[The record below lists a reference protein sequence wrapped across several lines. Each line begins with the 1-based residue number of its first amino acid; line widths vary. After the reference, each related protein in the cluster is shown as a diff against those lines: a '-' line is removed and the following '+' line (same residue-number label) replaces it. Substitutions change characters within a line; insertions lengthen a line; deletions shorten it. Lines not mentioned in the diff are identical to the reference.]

1 MVSSFEQKPI
11 KEGAMFHLTAHKKK
25 YTRNQA
31 DLYLAF
37 ELGQKEWKLGFTVGF
52 GQKPRERT
60 VLAGN
65 LYGVKREIERAKGRF
80 GLSKQALVLSCYE
93 AGRDG
98 FWLHR
103 YLVHI
108 GVRSLVVDSSS
119 IEVNRRARRAKT
131 DKMDLGKLLKML
143 MRYDTGEGK
152 VWSVVRVPTVEQE
165 DSRQLHRELGALR
178 GERTRHINRI
188 KGLLASYGVRMR
200 VGADFLDRLESRRL
214 WDGRPVPLGL
224 KKRLVREYER
234 LGMVKGQIKQVEAEQ
249 ADLVKTS
256 ESPDVEMVRQLLCL
270 RGIGINSS
278 WLYTMEFFGWR
289 EFRNG
294 REVGALAGLTPT
306 PHQSGDEAQERGIS
320 KAGNRHIRAMAIQI
334 AWAWLRWQ
342 PDSKL
347 SRWYQQRFADG
358 SPRLRRIGIVALAR
372 KLLVDLWR
380 YVEDGI
386 IPEGAQL
393 KA

>member
-1 MVSSFEQKPI
+1 MNQ
-11 KEGAMFHLTAHKKK
+11 LTAHRRE

-37 ELGQKEWKLGFTVGF
+37 EMGQKEWKLGFTVGF

-60 VLAGN
+60 VLAGD
-65 LYGVKREIERAKGRF
+65 LGGVRREIGRAKRRF
-80 GLSKQALVLSCYE
+80 GLSKEARVLSCYE

-103 YLVHI
+103 YLIHI
-108 GVRSLVVDSSS
+108 GVRNLVVDSSS

-131 DKMDLGKLLKML
+131 DKMDLGKLLGML
-143 MRYDTGEGK
+143 MRYDHGEWK

-165 DSRQLHRELGALR
+165 DSRQLHRDLEALR

-200 VGADFLDRLESRRL
+200 VGVDFLDRLETRRL

-234 LGMVKGQIKQVEAEQ
+234 LEMVRGQIKQVEAER
-249 ADLVKTS
+249 ADVVKTS
-256 ESPDVEMVRQLLCL
+256 ESPDIEMVRQLLGL

-278 WLYTMEFFGWR
+278 WLYVMEFFLGGSFETVGRLGRWLVLLRPPIRVAMMHGSEASARRATVTFDRWR
-289 EFRNG
+289 FRLPG
-294 REVGALAGLTPT
+294 PGF
-306 PHQSGDEAQERGIS
+306 
-320 KAGNRHIRAMAIQI
+320 AGNRRVNSAGGIRSVL
-334 AWAWLRWQ
+334 AWAVV
-342 PDSKL
+342 
-347 SRWYQQRFADG
+347 G
-358 SPRLRRIGIVALAR
+358 SGGLG
-372 KLLVDLWR
+372 LW
-380 YVEDGI
+380 
-386 IPEGAQL
+386 P
-393 KA
+393 

>member
-1 MVSSFEQKPI
+1 MNQ
-11 KEGAMFHLTAHKKK
+11 LTAHRRE
-25 YTRNQA
+25 YSRSQA

-37 ELGQKEWKLGFTVGF
+37 ELGQNEWKLGFTVGF
-52 GQKPRERT
+52 GQRARERT
-60 VLAGN
+60 VFAGD
-65 LYGVKREIERAKGRF
+65 LSGVMREIEQAKKRF
-80 GLSKQALVLSCYE
+80 GLSKEAEVSSCYE

-103 YLVHI
+103 YLMHL
-108 GVRSLVVDSSS
+108 GVRNLVVDSSS

-131 DKMDLGKLLKML
+131 DKMDLGKLLGML
-143 MRYDTGEGK
+143 MRYDHGERK
-152 VWSVVRVPTVEQE
+152 LWSVVNVPTLEQE
-165 DSRQLHRELGALR
+165 DSRQLHRDLEALR

-200 VGADFLDRLESRRL
+200 VAGDFLHRLEIKRL

-234 LGMVKGQIKQVEAEQ
+234 FEMVNRQIDQIKRERL
-249 ADLVKTS
+249 DLINTS
-256 ESPDVEMVRQLLCL
+256 ESADVQMVRQLLTL
-270 RGIGINSS
+270 RGIGPNSA
-278 WLYTMEFFGWR
+278 WLYVMEFFGWR
-289 EFRNG
+289 QFRNA

-306 PHQSGDEAQERGIS
+306 PHQSGDEAWERGIS
-320 KAGNRHIRAMAIQI
+320 KAGNRHIRSMAIQI

-342 PDSKL
+342 PHSKL
-347 SRWYQQRFADG
+347 ARWYQERFAHG

-372 KLLVDLWR
+372 KLLVALWR
-380 YVEDGI
+380 YLQDGV
-386 IPEGAQL
+386 IPEGAWL

>member
-1 MVSSFEQKPI
+1 MNR
-11 KEGAMFHLTAHKKK
+11 LTAHGKE
-25 YTRNQA
+25 YTRKQA
-31 DLYLAF
+31 DLYLVF
-37 ELGQKEWKLGFTVGF
+37 ELGQKQWKLGFTVGF

-60 VLAGN
+60 VLAGD
-65 LYGVKREIERAKGRF
+65 LPAVKREIELARRRF
-80 GLSKQALVLSCYE
+80 GLSSEARVLSCYE

-103 YLVHI
+103 YLVHL
-108 GVRSLVVDSSS
+108 GVRSLIVDSSS

-131 DKMDLGKLLKML
+131 DKMDLGKLLTML
-143 MRYDTGEGK
+143 MRYDHGERK

-165 DSRQLHRELGALR
+165 DSRQLHRDLEALR

-200 VGADFLDRLESRRL
+200 VGADFLDRLETRRL

-224 KKRLVREYER
+224 KRRLVREYER
-234 LGMVKGQIKQVEAEQ
+234 LGLVKGQIKQLQAERV
-249 ADLVKTS
+249 DRVKTS

-278 WLYTMEFFGWR
+278 WLYVMEFFGWR

-306 PHQSGDEAQERGIS
+306 PHQSGDEAWERGIS

-342 PDSKL
+342 PTSKL
-347 SRWYQQRFADG
+347 SRWYQERFANG
-358 SPRLRRIGIVALAR
+358 SGRLRRIGIVALAR

-380 YVEDGI
+380 YLGEGV
-386 IPEGAQL
+386 IPQGAQL

>member
-1 MVSSFEQKPI
+1 MNQ
-11 KEGAMFHLTAHKKK
+11 LTAHSEK

-60 VLAGN
+60 VLAGD
-65 LYGVKREIERAKGRF
+65 LVGVKREIERAKRRF
-80 GLSKQALVLSCYE
+80 GLPRQARVLSCYE

-103 YLVHI
+103 YLVSV
-108 GVRSLVVDSSS
+108 GVVNLVVDSSS

-131 DKMDLGKLLKML
+131 DSMDLGKLLKML
-143 MRYDTGEGK
+143 MRYDHGERK
-152 VWSVVRVPTVEQE
+152 VWSVVKVPTVEQE
-165 DSRQLHRELGALR
+165 DSRQLHRELSALR
-178 GERTRHINRI
+178 GERTRHINRT

-200 VGADFLDRLESRRL
+200 VGGDFLDRLETRRL
-214 WDGRPVPLGL
+214 WDGRPLPIGL

-234 LGMVKGQIKQVEAEQ
+234 LEMVKGQIKQVEAER
-249 ADLVKTS
+249 ADFVKIS
-256 ESPDVEMVRQLLCL
+256 ESPEVQMVRQLLTL
-270 RGIGINSS
+270 RGIGINSA
-278 WLYTMEFFGWR
+278 WLYVMEFFGWR
-289 EFRNG
+289 DFHNR
-294 REVGALAGLTPT
+294 REVGALSGLTPT
-306 PHQSGDEAQERGIS
+306 PHQSGDEAWERGIS
-320 KAGNRHIRAMAIQI
+320 KAGNRHIRSMAIQI

-347 SRWYQQRFADG
+347 SRWYQERFANG
-358 SPRLRRIGIVALAR
+358 SGRLRRIGIVALAR
-372 KLLVDLWR
+372 KLLVNLWR
-380 YVEDGI
+380 DLNDGV

>member
-1 MVSSFEQKPI
+1 MNQ
-11 KEGAMFHLTAHKKK
+11 LTAHKTQ

-31 DLYLAF
+31 DLYVAF
-37 ELGQKEWKLGFTVGF
+37 ELGSKEWKLGFSVGF

-60 VLAGN
+60 VSAGDLAGI
-65 LYGVKREIERAKGRF
+65 KREIERAKRRF
-80 GLSKQALVLSCYE
+80 GLCGEARVLSCYE

-98 FWLHR
+98 FWVHR
-103 YLVHI
+103 YLVHL

-131 DKMDLGKLLKML
+131 DKMDLGKLLSML
-143 MRYDTGEGK
+143 MRYEHGDRK

-165 DSRQLHRELGALR
+165 DSRQLHRDLEALR
-178 GERTRHINRI
+178 SERTRHINRI

-200 VGADFLDRLESRRL
+200 VDRGFLVRLETRLL
-214 WDGRPVPLGL
+214 WDGRPVPMGL

-234 LGMVKGQIKQVEAEQ
+234 FEMVNRQIDEIKRQR
-249 ADLVKTS
+249 ADLIKTS
-256 ESPDVEMVRQLLCL
+256 SDPDVAMVRQLLTL
-270 RGIGINSS
+270 RGIGPNSS
-278 WLYTMEFFGWR
+278 WLYVKEFFGWR

-294 REVGALAGLTPT
+294 REIGSLAGLTPT
-306 PHQSGDEAQERGIS
+306 PHQSGDEAWERGIS
-320 KAGNRHIRAMAIQI
+320 KAGNRHVRSTAIQI

-342 PDSKL
+342 PESKL
-347 SRWYQQRFADG
+347 SRWYQERFGMG
-358 SPRLRRIGIVALAR
+358 SGRLRRIGIVALAR
-372 KLLVDLWR
+372 RLLVDLWR
-380 YVEDGI
+380 YLKDGV

>member
-1 MVSSFEQKPI
+1 MNQ
-11 KEGAMFHLTAHKKK
+11 LTAHKRE

-37 ELGQKEWKLGFTVGF
+37 ELGSKEWKLGFSVGF
-52 GQKPRERT
+52 GQRPRERT
-60 VLAGN
+60 ILAGD
-65 LYGVKREIERAKGRF
+65 LAGVRREIERGKRRF
-80 GLSKQALVLSCYE
+80 GLSGEVRVLSCYE

-103 YLVHI
+103 YLVHLA
-108 GVRSLVVDSSS
+108 VKNLVVDSSS
-119 IEVNRRARRAKT
+119 IEVNRRARRTKT
-131 DKMDLGKLLKML
+131 DRMDLGKLLSML
-143 MRYDTGEGK
+143 MRYDNGERRL
-152 VWSVVRVPTVEQE
+152 WSVVRVPTVEQE
-165 DSRQLHRELGALR
+165 DSRQLHRDLVALR

-200 VGADFLDRLESRRL
+200 VGRGFLDRLETKRL

-234 LGMVKGQIKQVEAEQ
+234 FEMVNRQIDEVKGERAE
-249 ADLVKTS
+249 LIKTS

-270 RGIGINSS
+270 RGIGINSA
-278 WLYTMEFFGWR
+278 WLYVMEFFGWR
-289 EFRNG
+289 EFRNR
-294 REVGALAGLTPT
+294 REVGALAGLVPT
-306 PHQSGDEAQERGIS
+306 PHQSGDEAWERGIS
-320 KAGNRHIRAMAIQI
+320 KAGNRHIRSMAIQI

-342 PDSKL
+342 PQSKL
-347 SRWYQQRFADG
+347 SRWYEQRFAHG

-372 KLLVDLWR
+372 KLLVELWR
-380 YVEDGI
+380 YLQHGV
-386 IPEGAQL
+386 IPEGAEL